1 MDIHFLF
8 DVGQVLINWLVSSFS
23 TEERRRDARLLL
35 PQICTDLVTA
45 GVIKQIQD
53 KDATVAGDLF
63 RVSVTFYSILYAY
76 RMYLLNTVNSVKILC
91 AHRITMLSK

>member
-1 MDIHFLF
+1 MNYVTPRISIFLF
-8 DVGQVLINWLVSSFS
+8 DVGQVLINWLVSSFN

-63 RVSVTFYSILYAY
+63 RVSVMLFSILYAC
-76 RMYLLNTVNSVKILC
+76 RIYLFNS
-91 AHRITMLSK
+91 